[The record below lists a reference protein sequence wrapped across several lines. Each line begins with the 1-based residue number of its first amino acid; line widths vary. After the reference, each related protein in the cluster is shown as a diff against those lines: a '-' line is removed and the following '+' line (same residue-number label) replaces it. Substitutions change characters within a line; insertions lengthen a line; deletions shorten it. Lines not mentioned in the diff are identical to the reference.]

1 MTILGFANPGRDEA
15 PLHDGS
21 EVWGLNQLYQL
32 YQDNLAW
39 TRWFEMHDFDFLKKW
54 NPGYVDWLKAQRRG
68 PIYMQKRQRTIPMS
82 EEYPRDAVNATL
94 YRRFGTPPDYFTS
107 TFSYMMALALHERFE
122 AVGIYGVNLIQDGEA
137 DYERPGIEY
146 LIGIAQ
152 GAGVSVRI
160 ATASP
165 LLKIHYVYG
174 YREPRMRLSD
184 VQPII
189 DFMRYSEGISQ
200 DSIRA
205 LGRILDNETDP
216 KQRGEIVAET
226 WAVEGQRRA
235 FRDIAWWLKH
245 YGRGGCLIGP
255 DNNLAKE

>member
-21 EVWGLNQLYQL
+21 EVWGLNQLYQC

-39 TRWFEMHDFDFLKKW
+39 ARWFEMHDLDFLSKW
-54 NPGYVDWLKAQRRG
+54 NPDYVEWLKAQTRG
-68 PIYMQKRQRTIPMS
+68 PIYMQRRVDEIPMS
-82 EEYPRDAVNATL
+82 RAFPRDAVNAAL
-94 YRRFGTPPDYFTS
+94 YRRFKTPPDYFTS
-107 TFSYMMALALHERFE
+107 SFSYMLALAIWERFE
-122 AVGIYGVNLIQDGEA
+122 DVGIYGVNFVQDGEA
-137 DYERPGIEY
+137 DYERPGLEY
-146 LIGIAQ
+146 LIGVAQ
-152 GAGVSVRI
+152 GAGIRVHLS
-160 ATASP
+160 TASP

-184 VQPII
+184 VEPII
-189 DFMRYSEGISQ
+189 GFMRYSEAVSK
-200 DSIRA
+200 DSVRS
-205 LGRILDNETDP
+205 LDKLSESETDP
-216 KQRGEIVAET
+216 KRRGELIAES